1 MKNIYLALLSASIAL
16 VAFAP
21 AANAATNLD
30 NIKSRITNNIQPIQS
45 YQNIDQINNFI
56 VPDRAYSGVGF
67 LSIATSIGNFSCTGS
82 LIGSSIVL
90 TASHCLSIPGATINR
105 IAFVLP
111 GLLNENGNI
120 TGREVI
126 NSTGFALHP
135 DYDVDIGVSGGSDV
149 AIVSLSN
156 AASDLRNIYELYSS
170 DDEINNLS
178 YLKVGT
184 GTIGTGETG
193 VFEPNLGEPG
203 SFDGRKRYGY
213 NEYEFFFSDVLE
225 ALGGGVCV
233 DRDIFFGAPCQGILT
248 YDFDSG
254 FARNDAFGEFL
265 GASNVGRRL
274 NGRIVDAVGT
284 FGDSGGPTF
293 INGRIAGVSSFLI
306 SAADLF
312 EASNCGIGSID
323 PSANSAGDCT
333 DGSFGE
339 IGGDAR
345 VSSYLSFLNPFIL
358 GQRDIFG
365 QFLTTLPT
373 DFVSNAIPEPE
384 TWAMMLVGFG
394 FAGSAMRRRRTSI
407 KVTFA

>member
-1 MKNIYLALLSASIAL
+1 LKKKYLALLSASIAL

-21 AANAATNLD
+21 VANAATNLD
-30 NIKSRITNNIQPIQS
+30 NVKNRITNNIRPIQS
-45 YQNIDQINNFI
+45 YQNIDQISNFV
-56 VPDRAYSGVGF
+56 VPDSAYSGVGF
-67 LSIATSIGNFSCTGS
+67 LSIGTNIGNFSCTGS
-82 LIGSSIVL
+82 LIGPSLVL
-90 TASHCLSIPGATINR
+90 TASHCLSIPGVTITGVQ
-105 IAFVLP
+105 FVLP
-111 GLLNENGNI
+111 GVFNQDGNI
-120 TGREVI
+120 AGREII
-126 NSTGFALHP
+126 NSTGFVLHP
-135 DYDVDIGVSGGSDV
+135 DYDIDIGVSGGSDV
-149 AIVSLSN
+149 AVVSLSN
-156 AASDLRNIYELYSS
+156 AASGLRNIYELYSDS
-170 DDEINNLS
+170 DEINNLS

-184 GTIGTGETG
+184 GTIGTGTTG
-193 VFEPNLGEPG
+193 VFDPNLGEPR
-203 SFDGRKRYGY
+203 SSDGRKRYGY
-213 NEYEFFFSDVLE
+213 NEYEFFYSDVLE
-225 ALGGGVCV
+225 LFGGGACV
-233 DRDIFFGAPCQGILT
+233 DRDVFFGAPCQGILA

-254 FARNDAFGEFL
+254 FAQNDVFGQFL

-306 SAADLF
+306 TGNILEPGD
-312 EASNCGIGSID
+312 CGIGSVD
-323 PSANSAGDCT
+323 PSANSTGNCT

-345 VSSYLSFLNPFIL
+345 VSSYLSFLNPFVL

-394 FAGSAMRRRRTSI
+394 FAGSAMRRRRTSVR
-407 KVTFA
+407 VTFA